1 MSVFQFS
8 SVNSI
13 LLSSSTHSLIP
24 KTRLEAAYKSLAT
37 GLNKKTF
44 AQLEEEVDR
53 EELEKE
59 NFCEQL
65 SMTSERCT
73 SVDLEELLFQRD
85 SGSPMEASPA
95 DQPTQANAIPPIWAD
110 LHFKNPIVLCKRE
123 NYTVSR
129 LVVEPDSQASS
140 RCTTALEELE
150 PEVRRKKTPQTLS
163 ASNEKDRQCRGTDKK
178 GATPTQKSCVQA
190 NRTRTR

>member
-13 LLSSSTHSLIP
+13 LLSSSTHSLIL

-53 EELEKE
+53 EELERE

-73 SVDLEELLFQRD
+73 SVDLEERLFQRD
-85 SGSPMEASPA
+85 SGGPMEASPA
-95 DQPTQANAIPPIWAD
+95 DEPTTANASPPSRAD
-110 LHFKNPIVLCKRE
+110 LHSKNPILLCKRE

-140 RCTTALEELE
+140 RC
-150 PEVRRKKTPQTLS
+150 
-163 ASNEKDRQCRGTDKK
+163 KDRARPPAFKRG
-178 GATPTQKSCVQA
+178 GGVSLHSLNVQYSWL
-190 NRTRTR
+190 NIVSF